1 MTKATALALY
11 RMAESMAGQEGS
23 RKRWRLAAH
32 ALAPLTDDA
41 AAQSA
46 YATACSTHK
55 RHDWRLA
62 ARALAAALEGRQ
74 TAETAR
80 QGSSPVRTAKGQSL
94 LEFLAVTG
102 MRDEGGEL
110 ARMDAQLW
118 HRDRAFRRR
127 LIRADGLTY
136 DAACDAAYERGYFD
150 YVPAPSWSGSDN
162 MHAVTPAMLF
172 EAIRRELAGRPV
184 YACEVPELEVMDD
197 PWAPPI
203 DYAFPG
209 DDPFYAE
216 AA

>member
-11 RMAESMAGQEGS
+11 RKAESMAGQEGS

-80 QGSSPVRTAKGQSL
+80 QGASTVRTAKGQSL

-150 YVPAPSWSGSDN
+150 HVPPPSWSGSDN

>member
-11 RMAESMAGQEGS
+11 RDAESMAGQEGS

-32 ALAPLTDDA
+32 ALAPLTIWEP
-41 AAQSA
+41 AQEL
-46 YATACSTHK
+46 YRRACQSHK

-62 ARALAAALEGRQ
+62 ARALAEAIQRPGLDDPWAM
-74 TAETAR
+74 
-80 QGSSPVRTAKGQSL
+80 AKPAPRGESL
-94 LEFLAVTG
+94 LEMLATQG

-110 ARMDAQLW
+110 VRMDAQLW
-118 HRDRAFRRR
+118 HRDRPFRRR

-136 DAACDAAYERGYFD
+136 DAACDLAWERGYFD
-150 YVPAPSWSGSDN
+150 WAPMPAWNGSDN

-172 EAIRRELAGRPV
+172 EAIRQELAGRPV
-184 YACEVPELEVMDD
+184 YAGAPDPEALDD
-197 PWAPPI
+197 PWAMPV

-209 DDPFYAE
+209 DAYGE

>member
-1 MTKATALALY
+1 MMNEAIKLY
-11 RMAESMAGQEGS
+11 QAAEAGAGTEGA
-23 RKRWRLAAH
+23 RKRWRMACH

-41 AAQSA
+41 AAQAA

-62 ARALAAALEGRQ
+62 ARALVAALEGRQ
-74 TAETAR
+74 APAPR
-80 QGSSPVRTAKGQSL
+80 PPVRTAQGQSL
-94 LEFLAVTG
+94 LEFLAVVG

-127 LIRADGLTY
+127 LIRVDGLTY
-136 DAACDAAYERGYFD
+136 DAACDAAWERGYFD
-150 YVPAPSWSGSDN
+150 HVPAPSWTGSDN
-162 MHAVTPAMLF
+162 MHAVTPDMLF
-172 EAIRRELAGRPV
+172 DAIRRELAGRPV
-184 YACEVPELEVMDD
+184 YACEAPELEALDD

-203 DYAFPG
+203 DYPFPG
-209 DDPFYAE
+209 DDPFYAK

>member
-1 MTKATALALY
+1 MTKQAALSLY
-11 RMAESMAGQEGS
+11 RKAEAMAGQEGS
-23 RKRWRLAAH
+23 RKRWRMAAH

-41 AAQSA
+41 AAQVA
-46 YATACSTHK
+46 YATACASHK

-74 TAETAR
+74 MAEAAR
-80 QGSSPVRTAKGQSL
+80 PVSAPVRTTQGPSL
-94 LEFLAVTG
+94 VEFLAVAG

-127 LIRADGLTY
+127 LIRADGMTY
-136 DAACDAAYERGYFD
+136 DAACDAAWERGYFD
-150 YVPAPSWSGSDN
+150 HVPAPTWSGSEN

-184 YACEVPELEVMDD
+184 YACEAPELDALDD